1 MTHKDNLTD
10 TIKDIISTEI
20 QRRPVVH
27 LTINLPLDTTTNPE
41 HLADTILK
49 VLQDFQCL
57 PPSPPVS
64 EGSDKPQ

>member
-1 MTHKDNLTD
+1 MDKDLT
-10 TIKDIISTEI
+10 TQIRNIISTEI

-41 HLADTILK
+41 QLANTILK

-57 PPSPPVS
+57 PPSHP
-64 EGSDKPQ
+64 EAEDLDKPQ